1 MQYMVTEQFKDARAI
16 YQRLRDRGRLMPNG
30 LRYVDSWI
38 SEDLSRCFQ
47 LMETDSPKLFEEWI
61 ANWSDLM
68 DFEVVRTITSDEA
81 REAALRSD

>member
-1 MQYMVTEQFKDARAI
+1 MQYMVIERFKDARAI

-30 LRYVDSWI
+30 LRYIDSWI

-47 LMETDSPKLFEEWI
+47 LMETDIPKLFEEWI
-61 ANWSDLM
+61 ANWSDLS
-68 DFEVVRTITSDEA
+68 DFEVVRTITSNEA

>member
-1 MQYMVTEQFKDARAI
+1 MQFMVIARFKDARAI

-38 SEDLSRCFQ
+38 SEDMSRCFQ
-47 LMETDSPKLFEEWI
+47 LMETDRRELFEAWI

-68 DFEVVRTITSDEA
+68 DFEVVPTITSDEA

>member
-1 MQYMVTEQFKDARAI
+1 MQYIVIERLKDARAI
-16 YQRLRDRGRLMPNG
+16 YQRLRDRGRLMPDG

-47 LMETDSPKLFEEWI
+47 LMEADSAELFEEWI

-68 DFEVVRTITSDEA
+68 DFEVVPTITSDEA

>member
-1 MQYMVTEQFKDARAI
+1 MVIERFKDAKAI

-47 LMETDSPKLFEEWI
+47 LMETDSPDLFEEWT

-68 DFEVVRTITSDEA
+68 EFQVVRTITSDEA